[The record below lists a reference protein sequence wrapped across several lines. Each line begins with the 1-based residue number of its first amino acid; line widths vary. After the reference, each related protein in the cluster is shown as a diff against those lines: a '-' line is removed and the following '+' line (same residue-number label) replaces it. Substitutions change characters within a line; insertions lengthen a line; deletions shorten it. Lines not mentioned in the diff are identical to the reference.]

1 MGGSSR
7 WEILNLNFLLRIF
20 GPLGRLTWTV
30 SARGVSPPTAVVTL
44 WVLPTTLTS
53 LTWDKWGETYDRPFF
68 FSFTNRIPPSR
79 YFPQWEKIV
88 TDWATVCWLL
98 QKNYTYSR
106 QGFVTGIY
114 FFFHSFYQ
122 GFASTKLY
130 QLHLNERRRQFLRVS
145 HPRGLR
151 GEGLSHIFLLFLILP
166 STGFLQLPLQDVQKP
181 TWPSKTVARKSTTNF
196 LLTLPIVCLW

>member
-1 MGGSSR
+1 MGQVR
-7 WEILNLNFLLRIF
+7 WNLWPAI
-20 GPLGRLTWTV
+20 
-30 SARGVSPPTAVVTL
+30 
-44 WVLPTTLTS
+44 
-53 LTWDKWGETYDRPFF
+53 F

-122 GFASTKLY
+122 GFTSTKLY
-130 QLHLNERRRQFLRVS
+130 QLHLNERRRRVS

-181 TWPSKTVARKSTTNF
+181 TWPSKTVGRKSTTNF
-196 LLTLPIVCLW
+196 FYWLSPLFVYLLTLLNKKVLA